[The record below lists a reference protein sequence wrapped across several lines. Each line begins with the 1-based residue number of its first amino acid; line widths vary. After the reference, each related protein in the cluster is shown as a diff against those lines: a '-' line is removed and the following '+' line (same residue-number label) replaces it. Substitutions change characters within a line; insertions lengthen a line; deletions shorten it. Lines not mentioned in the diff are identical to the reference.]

1 MRVGFFY
8 INSDY
13 TGLALDSKHYIDFE
27 SLDNDIESGVSVKT
41 RWQPLL
47 VKKKSPKK
55 DADIMDLSP
64 YLSMVVTKRAKDIF
78 EPLFGDKVEFLPLI
92 NPEDELYVLNV
103 LNVIDALDFKK
114 SDVSISY
121 YEDENWE
128 DTDEIKSASFYEPS
142 VFKKKLIEKEYLF
155 KIPYNHRILFTEN
168 FKNLCYEHNIEG
180 MTIGDEFDD
189 EGLFFTSE

>member
-92 NPEDELYVLNV
+92 NPEGNLYVVNV
-103 LNVIDALDFKK
+103 LNVIDALDVKK
-114 SDVSISY
+114 SRAKVY
-121 YEDENWE
+121 YHEDENGE
-128 DTDEIKSASFYEPS
+128 STDKIKLVSFYEPS
-142 VFKKKLIEKEYLF
+142 VFKKSLIEKEYLF
-155 KIPYNHRILFTEN
+155 RIPYNYRILFTEN
-168 FKNLCYEHNIEG
+168 FKNLCYEHKIEG
-180 MTIGDEFDD
+180 MTIGAEFDD